1 MIASGSCIG
10 IDIACD
16 TMLKGGLTVMM
27 GFVLFIGSV
36 LLLVSAVFGRRMG
49 YLVVAV
55 AFFSWMIILSSLWAL
70 GLFSQGPGTKANLG
84 PRGKE
89 PAWVTLAAGISPT
102 YSEYPEFKGYPDGEA
117 WREPG
122 TNPQDAAS
130 VQSVQSSLQAF
141 LAESANQK
149 AGLEPLERGAFQTTD
164 FTVQNI
170 RFAAHG
176 DVSIAAAQGFYNGGG
191 PAITLFARHDSGS
204 VPHYSWAFLI
214 ASIIGLAVH
223 LPFLDRA
230 EKKREHILTGGEAPP
245 WYGPA

>member
-1 MIASGSCIG
+1 MIAAGSCLG
-10 IDIACD
+10 FDIACD
-16 TMLKGGLTVMM
+16 TFAKGGLAVMM

-55 AFFSWMIILSSLWAL
+55 AFFTWMIILSSLWAL

-89 PAWVTLAAGISPT
+89 PGWVTLQAGISA
-102 YSEYPEFKGYPDGEA
+102 SEPAYPEFKSYPEGAA

-122 TNPQDAAS
+122 TNSQDAAS
-130 VQSVQSSLQAF
+130 VQSLQSALQKF
-141 LAESANQK
+141 LADTANEK
-149 AGLEPLERGAFQTTD
+149 AGLEPLAQGAFQTTD

-170 RFAAHG
+170 RFGTHG
-176 DVSIAAAQGFYNGGG
+176 GVSLAAAQGFYNGGG

-214 ASIIGLAVH
+214 GSIIGLAIH

-230 EKKREHILTGGEAPP
+230 ERKRKHILTGGEAPP